1 MLGKRW
7 DSVSDEY
14 LGLFGEQDEQLE
26 DDDDDDDELDLE
38 LESERGDLLRYLLL
52 SLPLTGGL
60 GGGVGRI
67 DGGFWVL
74 LSPSVTAVSE
84 NRASEQVQGCCSA
97 ICSSEALSLS
107 SGGLEPPVSSCC
119 SVGVMSSS
127 GEGSALLH

>member
-26 DDDDDDDELDLE
+26 DEDDDELDLE

-74 LSPSVTAVSE
+74 LSPSVTAE

-97 ICSSEALSLS
+97 VCSSEAWLLLS
-107 SGGLEPPVSSCC
+107 SGGLESPVSSCC
-119 SVGVMSSS
+119 SGGVLDTSSS
-127 GEGSALLH
+127 GEGSAPLH